1 MDNLQWFKFSI
12 SNWVIGRIQKCP
24 EVTQAR
30 FVRLI
35 CLYWSKECLLSIED
49 AEIEIDKEH
58 LDILISKKVVKI
70 NDEFI
75 AIDFLNEQF
84 EDVLNTSKKRR
95 EAVQKRW
102 SKVKQIDTSVSKKN
116 TSVLQNDTDKSKS
129 TEEIKKDN
137 NSNLTVDWKILLKS
151 FNDLTGKK
159 AKVVNEKTKRQI
171 NARLKEGYSKQDL
184 WNAIVNCFND
194 PYHKENPKY
203 LTLEFISRS
212 DKFEKYHAEVQKSK
226 PKQNLQI

>member
-12 SNWVIGRIQKCP
+12 SSWVIGRIQKCP

-30 FVRLI
+30 FIRLI
-35 CLYWSKECLLSIED
+35 CLYWSKECMLSIED

-58 LDILISKKVVKI
+58 LDILFSKKVVKF
-70 NDEFI
+70 NDDFI
-75 AIDFLNEQF
+75 SIDFLNEQF
-84 EDVLNTSKKRR
+84 EEVLNTSQKRR

-102 SKVKQIDTSVSKKN
+102 SKVKQNDTSVQN
-116 TSVLQNDTDKSKS
+116 NDTSVLQNDTEKSKS
-129 TEEIKKDN
+129 TELENIILP
-137 NSNLTVDWKILLKS
+137 NLSVDWESLKES
-151 FNDLTGKK
+151 FNKLTGKK
-159 AKVVNEKTKRQI
+159 TKIVSEKVKRQI
-171 NARLKEGYSKQDL
+171 KARLKEGYSKQDL

-212 DKFEKYHAEVQKSK
+212 DKMEKYCE
-226 PKQNLQI
+226 NLKTKKLKEDKL